1 MCFPC
6 MQLSPYRGNCVP
18 EPEHPPIGDLTLP
31 VWCTVCVCMHM
42 NVYLWCLE
50 HITVGKPN
58 LPAIVLIKAMFL
70 WLSLAGRQHQLHKT
84 TETRR
89 GRLPQPHWH
98 PLWTSPDFKRYS
110 LSDYRVTDWAKI
122 KKREK
127 LYPSNHLYPNNDIWN
142 MCCRLKTRSYMMTT
156 TRKCAHLKV
165 NKRPR
170 HSNDRCFMITLTKL
184 LLFKFVQVEI
194 RSSCMFL
201 MMEELLHKE
210 GVGKCGGG
218 WVGERRAETAHQSA
232 LRTPFP
238 PTSCKCSAIHSG
250 RQESAG
256 SHRVRIQQTYFFLL
270 IWAIA
275 ASIDWAKAQC
285 SYRRGGERSAEGGR
299 GRAPLM

>member
-1 MCFPC
+1 MPPWKTYSKVNQLTLLHRMCFPC

-122 KKREK
+122 KKKERNCI
-127 LYPSNHLYPNNDIWN
+127 LQITYIQ
-142 MCCRLKTRSYMMTT
+142 TMTFET
-156 TRKCAHLKV
+156 CAAVWK
-165 NKRPR
+165 PAA
-170 HSNDRCFMITLTKL
+170 TWW
-184 LLFKFVQVEI
+184 QQQ
-194 RSSCMFL
+194 
-201 MMEELLHKE
+201 
-210 GVGKCGGG
+210 G
-218 WVGERRAETAHQSA
+218 SA
-232 LRTPFP
+232 P
-238 PTSCKCSAIHSG
+238 I
-250 RQESAG
+250 
-256 SHRVRIQQTYFFLL
+256 
-270 IWAIA
+270 
-275 ASIDWAKAQC
+275 
-285 SYRRGGERSAEGGR
+285 
-299 GRAPLM
+299 